1 MTDTRTPA
9 LFFDEQMAPTKLPDL
24 TPTDATTLRC
34 VYWGDDA
41 RVCLVRCDHGE
52 RNVKTVRKVATL
64 WGRVARRWRAPAP
77 FRRPSSR
84 TARPAWRTRGA
95 GAAVR
100 VLVTGG
106 RDYPLRDHVFR
117 VLDEIHKKTP
127 IEMISHGAC
136 GWNGDD
142 LDDYDE
148 AKLRGADRWAH
159 QWASERRVACLA
171 LAAKWT
177 TNGKAAGPIRNA
189 ALIAYGADSR
199 SRFRAAPERTVV

>member
-1 MTDTRTPA
+1 M
-9 LFFDEQMAPTKLPDL
+9 
-24 TPTDATTLRC
+24 
-34 VYWGDDA
+34 
-41 RVCLVRCDHGE
+41 
-52 RNVKTVRKVATL
+52 
-64 WGRVARRWRAPAP
+64 
-77 FRRPSSR
+77 
-84 TARPAWRTRGA
+84 
-95 GAAVR
+95 
-100 VLVTGG
+100 TGG

-189 ALIAYGADSR
+189 ALIAYGADLAVA
-199 SRFRAAPERTVV
+199 FPGGAGTDGCVKKARAAGIPVRDER